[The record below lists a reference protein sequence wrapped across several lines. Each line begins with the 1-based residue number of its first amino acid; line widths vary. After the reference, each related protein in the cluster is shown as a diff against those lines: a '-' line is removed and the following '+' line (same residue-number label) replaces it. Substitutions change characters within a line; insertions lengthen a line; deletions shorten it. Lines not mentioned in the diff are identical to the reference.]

1 MKRKP
6 RSIILLDELPDS
18 FVFPSPS
25 PKKRRVIV
33 TEKLQPY
40 LPIALSD
47 TSGALVVDRWKS
59 AWKYRD
65 HHVRVTFSKN
75 FQIKEYTVF
84 ENSKMAAIA
93 LGVSSYFNVHRA
105 IINDGEIKGCF
116 LEYTITKSKGGDHNC
131 KVHYKH

>member
-18 FVFPSPS
+18 FVFPLPS

-33 TEKLQPY
+33 TEK
-40 LPIALSD
+40 IRTTLSD
-47 TSGALVVDRWKS
+47 TSGVLVVDKWKS
-59 AWKYRD
+59 AWKYRN

-75 FQIKEYTVF
+75 FQIKEYSVF

-93 LGVSSYFNVHRA
+93 LGVSSYSNIHKA
-105 IINDGEIKGCF
+105 IINDREVKGCF
-116 LEYTITKSKGGDHNC
+116 LEYTITKTKGGDHNC